1 MTRLRKTLPSVLLLA
16 CLPCAAAAAESA
28 APPVTVLRPEKG
40 FIDDAYAVT
49 ADNSTLIYVN
59 TDGANWAKLRA
70 TGLPASAATP
80 ATAPTTSSPPAAP
93 PPAAAPFSVPA
104 GQSLEIIG
112 KLPLSVTKLYLL
124 PEDRVLVVS
133 RDTETGGVFNGHVYN
148 LKSRTEVTIPGG
160 IGPASDIT
168 VGDSGSGP
176 LVVAITRPGE
186 RSPEYKLQAF
196 SARNLKP
203 VASKTWKLED
213 GEPRITTA
221 LGTAMPLYFLDDYLT
236 LATKHNGTFDKK
248 KDLRQPDFLAFIDTL
263 TGKIKSQRPMASPT
277 PLLDLAR
284 LRKDHGE
291 SVLLVADETTQS
303 LQLLAALPRGPEGGP
318 TELKTALTWP
328 RPASMYEPASLRSQL
343 VRPDLLLVSAMLD
356 PVNEQAVANKRADPD
371 DYDVCAV
378 ELSGSAPGPA
388 QRLLMLH
395 GNKRPLSWMASA
407 QGRLAVLR
415 KHKGFSRGGTEI
427 EIYDLKLPPA
437 PPAPAPMVPTTPP
450 ALTPPRSPTQAR
462 PR

>member
-1 MTRLRKTLPSVLLLA
+1 MMTRLRKTLPSVLLLA

-70 TGLPASAATP
+70 IGLPASAATP

-104 GQSLEIIG
+104 GQSIEIIG

-133 RDTETGGVFNGHVYN
+133 RDTETGGVFNGNVYN

-221 LGTAMPLYFLDDYLT
+221 LGIAMPLYFLDDYLT

-328 RPASMYEPASLRSQL
+328 RPASMYEPDESALAAGAARSTAG
-343 VRPDLLLVSAMLD
+343 VRDARSG
-356 PVNEQAVANKRADPD
+356 KRAGGGKQARRPGRLRCLRCGPKWQRTRSGTAPVDAARQQAPAQLD
-371 DYDVCAV
+371 GICARTT
-378 ELSGSAPGPA
+378 GGATQA
-388 QRLLMLH
+388 QRLL
-395 GNKRPLSWMASA
+395 
-407 QGRLAVLR
+407 
-415 KHKGFSRGGTEI
+415 
-427 EIYDLKLPPA
+427 
-437 PPAPAPMVPTTPP
+437 
-450 ALTPPRSPTQAR
+450 AR
-462 PR
+462 RH